1 MNITREKLS
10 DLELCIKVDIEEN
23 DYIENVNKQLK
34 EYQHKATI
42 PGFRKGMAPKGL
54 IERMYKPAIVGDA
67 VQNTLNTSLFKY
79 IDDEKLHILGM
90 PMSNDEKTGEV
101 DFAKGTSFTFYFDVA
116 VAPEFEIAWDKVDVK
131 YNQLKVT
138 AKDVDAELNNVV
150 NRYGKF
156 ETPETVAAGD
166 IMYGKV
172 VELDKKGAPKE
183 GGVETFVSLNL
194 LNLKDA
200 ELMPLF
206 EGKKAED
213 KIVFNM
219 AKAFPTADIER
230 ALHID
235 NAAAKKFKSDVEL
248 TLSGISRII
257 PHEINDELYQMV
269 FPGQTVKDEAA
280 FRKLL
285 QKEIEKANAAGIPII
300 RINRDISGGK
310 FVSSVSDDREA
321 GRMQGE
327 FMAKNLPQ
335 GAKIVYMNG
344 EMTQSGA
351 KKRWEGFKEACLD
364 KRPDIQLLASA
375 DCSWNEAVAL
385 RQMSLWLK
393 LFPQIDGVVGAN
405 DDMALGA
412 IRALRD
418 AGRLEGVLV
427 SGVDATD
434 AALKAV
440 SDGTMSQ
447 TVKQDADKTAEAIA
461 GLLQKSLSGTAPTD
475 DVKVPFTEITRDN
488 ISQFR

>member
-101 DFAKGTSFTFYFDVA
+101 DFAKGTSFSFYFDVA
-116 VAPEFEIAWDKVDVK
+116 IAPEFTIEWDKVAVK
-131 YNQLKVT
+131 YNQIKVT
-138 AKDVDAELNNVV
+138 AKDVDTELNNVV

-156 ETPETVAAGD
+156 ETPEAVAAGD
-166 IMYGKV
+166 IMYGKL
-172 VELDKKGAPKE
+172 VELDKAGAHKE
-183 GGVETFVSLNL
+183 GGIETFVSLNL

-213 KIVFNM
+213 KIVFNL

-235 NAAAKKFKSDVEL
+235 TAAAKKFKADVEL

-257 PHEINDELYQMV
+257 PHEINDELFQMV

-285 QKEIEKANAAGIPII
+285 QKEIEKAN
-300 RINRDISGGK
+300 NEQSDYL
-310 FVSSVSDDREA
+310 FVNQVRKALLDQFSA
-321 GRMQGE
+321 P
-327 FMAKNLPQ
+327 LPE
-335 GAKIVYMNG
+335 NFL
-344 EMTQSGA
+344 
-351 KKRWEGFKEACLD
+351 KRWFASRGDKDMPPEKIEADWNDKYVPSLKWELIESKLEEISPVEPTNNQIVDYIKDILRRNDRSIEGETKEQAEDRLEKAARSIAADRQNLGQVIDRLYADNLSKLFKEQV
-364 KRPDIQLLASA
+364 KPEVEKVSA
-375 DCSWNEAVAL
+375 KDFAE
-385 RQMSLWLK
+385 
-393 LFPQIDGVVGAN
+393 
-405 DDMALGA
+405 
-412 IRALRD
+412 RAK
-418 AGRLEGVLV
+418 E
-427 SGVDATD
+427 
-434 AALKAV
+434 
-440 SDGTMSQ
+440 
-447 TVKQDADKTAEAIA
+447 
-461 GLLQKSLSGTAPTD
+461 
-475 DVKVPFTEITRDN
+475 
-488 ISQFR
+488 

>member
-101 DFAKGTSFTFYFDVA
+101 DFAKGTSFSFYFDVA
-116 VAPEFEIAWDKVDVK
+116 IAPEFTIEWDKVAVK
-131 YNQLKVT
+131 YNQIKVT
-138 AKDVDAELNNVV
+138 AKDVDTELNNVV

-156 ETPETVAAGD
+156 ETPEAVAAGD
-166 IMYGKV
+166 IMYGKL
-172 VELDKKGAPKE
+172 VELDKAGAHKE
-183 GGVETFVSLNL
+183 GGIETFVSLNL

-213 KIVFNM
+213 KIVFNL

-235 NAAAKKFKSDVEL
+235 TAAAKKFKADVEL

-257 PHEINDELYQMV
+257 PHEINDELFQMV

-285 QKEIEKANAAGIPII
+285 QKEIEKAN
-300 RINRDISGGK
+300 NEQSDYL
-310 FVSSVSDDREA
+310 FVNQVRKALLDQFSA
-321 GRMQGE
+321 P
-327 FMAKNLPQ
+327 LPE
-335 GAKIVYMNG
+335 NFL
-344 EMTQSGA
+344 
-351 KKRWEGFKEACLD
+351 KRWFASRGDKDMTPEEIEADWNDKYVPSLKWELIESKLEEISPVEPTNNQIVDYIKDILRRNDRPVEGETKEQTEDRLEKAARSIAADRQNLGQVIDRIYADNLSKLFKEQV
-364 KRPDIQLLASA
+364 KPEVEKVSA
-375 DCSWNEAVAL
+375 KDFAE
-385 RQMSLWLK
+385 
-393 LFPQIDGVVGAN
+393 
-405 DDMALGA
+405 
-412 IRALRD
+412 RAK
-418 AGRLEGVLV
+418 E
-427 SGVDATD
+427 
-434 AALKAV
+434 
-440 SDGTMSQ
+440 
-447 TVKQDADKTAEAIA
+447 
-461 GLLQKSLSGTAPTD
+461 
-475 DVKVPFTEITRDN
+475 
-488 ISQFR
+488 

>member
-101 DFAKGTSFTFYFDVA
+101 DFAKGTSFSFYFDVA
-116 VAPEFEIAWDKVDVK
+116 IAPEFTIEWDKVAVK
-131 YNQLKVT
+131 YNQIKVT
-138 AKDVDAELNNVV
+138 AKDVDTELNNVV

-156 ETPETVAAGD
+156 ETPEAVAAGD
-166 IMYGKV
+166 IMYGKL
-172 VELDKKGAPKE
+172 VELDKAGAHKE
-183 GGVETFVSLNL
+183 GGIETFVSLNL

-213 KIVFNM
+213 KIVFNL

-235 NAAAKKFKSDVEL
+235 TAAAKKFKADVEL

-257 PHEINDELYQMV
+257 PHEINDELFQMV

-285 QKEIEKANAAGIPII
+285 QKEIEKAN
-300 RINRDISGGK
+300 NEQSDYL
-310 FVSSVSDDREA
+310 FVNQVRKALLDQFSA
-321 GRMQGE
+321 P
-327 FMAKNLPQ
+327 LPE
-335 GAKIVYMNG
+335 NFL
-344 EMTQSGA
+344 
-351 KKRWEGFKEACLD
+351 KRWFASRGDKDMTPEKIEADWKDKYVPSLKWELIESKLEEISPVEPTNNQIVDYIKDILRRNDRPVEGETKEQTEDRLEKAARSIAADRQNLGQVIDRIYADNLSKLFKEQV
-364 KRPDIQLLASA
+364 KPEVEKVSA
-375 DCSWNEAVAL
+375 KDFAE
-385 RQMSLWLK
+385 
-393 LFPQIDGVVGAN
+393 
-405 DDMALGA
+405 
-412 IRALRD
+412 RAK
-418 AGRLEGVLV
+418 E
-427 SGVDATD
+427 
-434 AALKAV
+434 
-440 SDGTMSQ
+440 
-447 TVKQDADKTAEAIA
+447 
-461 GLLQKSLSGTAPTD
+461 
-475 DVKVPFTEITRDN
+475 
-488 ISQFR
+488 